1 MRAGGPSGLSFAII
15 HNQQSTMDMDN
26 GIDCVALSSIVIII
40 YPHRNQNTMRR
51 SQSSSLGLSSS
62 SSSSSSN
69 FNQRRSIFSAPSS
82 TGSSAAAAA
91 AGRSMLNRPRA
102 NPSYDMNVNTFIA
115 SAAGPVPRRNSEA
128 TLKSCLSSNS
138 INTMKRSKS
147 SVNGFAN
154 EEFKMTRNV
163 SFSHLQI
170 REYEVTLGDN
180 PSVSSGAPISLG
192 WNYDPNE
199 KISRLPEVV
208 ECGRRSS
215 NSFRLGD
222 RERQR
227 MLRSNP
233 SVSEADLTRML
244 SMIADIKFQRKQSLN
259 EIHEEMEKQTRLE
272 MGTAMLNEL
281 SFYV

>member
-1 MRAGGPSGLSFAII
+1 
-15 HNQQSTMDMDN
+15 MDMDN

-40 YPHRNQNTMRR
+40 STPQSKHTMRR

-82 TGSSAAAAA
+82 AGSSAAAAA
-91 AGRSMLNRPRA
+91 AGRSLLNRPRA

-147 SVNGFAN
+147 SVNGFAK
-154 EEFKMTRNV
+154 EEIKMTRNV

-215 NSFRLGD
+215 NSFKLGD

-259 EIHEEMEKQTRLE
+259 EIHEEMEKQKRLE